1 MNIIQFV
8 KISMLKLDTKIL
20 LQLLIVIYYAVNQL
34 FTYFYIKNHF
44 IGFDLGLRRISHQ
57 TRENHNISCIISH
70 IIRYLHC
77 LCKVLVTLSKSKNH
91 LYPLFHPQKLFVLF
105 K

>member
-8 KISMLKLDTKIL
+8 EIGMLKLDTKIL

-57 TRENHNISCIISH
+57 TRENHNI
-70 IIRYLHC
+70 
-77 LCKVLVTLSKSKNH
+77 
-91 LYPLFHPQKLFVLF
+91 
-105 K
+105 